1 MHVIGTA
8 GHVDHGKSTLV
19 RALTGI
25 DPDRL
30 AEEKER
36 EMTIDLGFAWFQ
48 LEVEDSVE
56 EVGIVDVPGHRDFI
70 ENMLA
75 GVGGIDLALFVVA
88 ADEGVMPQT
97 VEHLSI
103 LDLLDVPGGVVAL
116 TKTDIIEDSDW
127 LELVILDL
135 EETLAGTILEGA
147 PVIPVSARTGE
158 GMDELR
164 EALAERLH
172 SAQPRPDKG
181 RPRLPIDRVF
191 TLSGF
196 GTIVTGTLIDG
207 SLRTGDA
214 VEIQPTGL
222 QGRIRG
228 LQTHK
233 TGRDVVRPGS
243 RVAVNVSGVD
253 ADEVKRG
260 NVLAAPDVLRGTL
273 LVDVS
278 YRHLQ
283 QATAPLKHN
292 TEVKLFTGAAEIM
305 ARARVLGARA
315 IAPGEEGWLQ
325 LALQHPV
332 ALLRGDR
339 FILRRPSPPST
350 LGGGTILDVQPGRRH
365 RRFRP
370 EVVERLRT
378 LAEGSPSE
386 LLLQK
391 LRRLEPVPL
400 QDLFRESG
408 MAEETAREAWQE
420 LAEAGDVLLLEQ
432 HALSR
437 AFWQQLVDRAR
448 NVLEAYQETH
458 PLRQGMP
465 REELRNRLNLSRSV
479 PTAVFNRFIEQ
490 AGDETIKE
498 TGTVVHLAGHQI
510 EFSDAQQD
518 AIADLMARFEQA
530 GVNSPSVKECRAAVG
545 PEVYE
550 ALLTLG
556 KLRQLNDDVVYTK
569 EHYERLVEEII
580 DFLQTHD
587 AVDAAQVRDLL
598 NTSRKYAIA
607 LLEYLDQ
614 ERITRRVGDDRVL
627 APQVKRKHRV

>member
-48 LEVEDSVE
+48 LEVEGSVE
-56 EVGIVDVPGHRDFI
+56 EVGVVDVPGHRDFI

-97 VEHLSI
+97 VEHLAI

-116 TKTDIIEDSDW
+116 TKTDIIEDADW

-135 EETLAGTILEGA
+135 SETLAGTILDDA
-147 PVIPVSARTGE
+147 PIIPVSARTGE
-158 GMDELR
+158 GIEELR
-164 EALAERLH
+164 AALGERLR
-172 SAQPRPDKG
+172 SAQPRSDKN

-196 GTIVTGTLIDG
+196 GTIVTGTLVDG

-214 VEIQPTGL
+214 VEIQPAGL

-253 ADEVKRG
+253 ADELNRG
-260 NVLAAPDVLRGTL
+260 DVLAAPGVLRGTL
-273 LVDVS
+273 MIDVS
-278 YRHLQ
+278 YRHLE
-283 QATAPLKHN
+283 QATTPLKHN
-292 TEVKLFTGAAEIM
+292 TEVKLFTGAAEVM
-305 ARARVLGARA
+305 ARARVLGAKA

-325 LALQHPV
+325 LALQQPV
-332 ALLRGDR
+332 AMLRGDR
-339 FILRRPSPPST
+339 FILRRPSPPAT
-350 LGGGTILDVQPGRRH
+350 LGGGKILDAQPGRRH

-370 EVVERLRT
+370 EVMERLRT
-378 LAEGSPSE
+378 LAEGSPAE

-391 LRRLEPVPL
+391 LRRLEPVQL
-400 QDLFRESG
+400 SELIQQSG
-408 MAEETAREAWQE
+408 MAEETAREAWQQ
-420 LAEAGDVLLLEQ
+420 LADAGDVLRLEQ

-437 AFWQQLVDRAR
+437 ARWQQLVDRAR
-448 NVLEAYQETH
+448 NVLEAYHETH

-465 REELRNRLNLSRSV
+465 REELRNRLHLSTSV
-479 PTAVFNRFIEQ
+479 PTAVFNRFIDLAEEE
-490 AGDETIKE
+490 GIEE
-498 TGTVVHLAGHQI
+498 TGTVVHIAGHEI
-510 EFSDAQQD
+510 EFSGAQQK
-518 AIADLMARFEQA
+518 AIEDLMARFEQA
-530 GVNSPSVKECRAAVG
+530 GVNSPSVKECREAIG
-545 PEVYE
+545 TEVYE
-550 ALLTLG
+550 ALLFLG
-556 KLRQLNDDVVYTK
+556 GLYQLNDDVVYTK
-569 EHYERLVEEII
+569 DQYQHLVEEII

-587 AVDAAQVRDLL
+587 AVNAAQIRDLL

-607 LLEYLDQ
+607 LLEHLDQ
-614 ERITRRVGDDRVL
+614 KRITRRVGDERVLTPQANKVDRV
-627 APQVKRKHRV
+627 